1 MKHQKIDDKA
11 HVWTVR
17 RGRDGCLHE
26 ELDTA
31 LLERFKSGRSAL
43 ETAEAEVIAAGR
55 RDVEEN
61 RAW

>member
-17 RGRDGCLHE
+17 RGRDGRLHE
-26 ELDTA
+26 ELDSS
-31 LLERFKSGRSAL
+31 LLERINAGRAAL
-43 ETAEAEVIAAGR
+43 EAAEAQVIAAGKR
-55 RDVEEN
+55 EVEEN